1 MNKKKEEN
9 KIFFET
15 PLSEMTSNINLV
27 PDVYFLSVLI
37 SLYMSIDI
45 FLRKI
50 WNQNMQWRYL
60 HANYS
65 SSAASYLNTEERW
78 CSDMDAL

>member
-1 MNKKKEEN
+1 
-9 KIFFET
+9 
-15 PLSEMTSNINLV
+15 
-27 PDVYFLSVLI
+27 
-37 SLYMSIDI
+37 MSIDI

-65 SSAASYLNTEERW
+65 SSAASYLNTEDGVLIW
-78 CSDMDAL
+78 MHYNLFS

>member
-1 MNKKKEEN
+1 
-9 KIFFET
+9 
-15 PLSEMTSNINLV
+15 
-27 PDVYFLSVLI
+27 
-37 SLYMSIDI
+37 MSIDI